1 MQRMRSIFMAL
12 LLAFALFGC
21 SPEADAQP
29 SDMELRAEETIS
41 PNEAFVEDEADV
53 VEYTVEVYQ
62 GEDNGI
68 LVRATSNSAF
78 FAPLQYEVEHDQK
91 ISESD
96 VSVEWTTLMGDPIPS
111 EDDQLAIAVVSIA
124 DEGDTFCQ
132 LKISLVNKAIEMI
145 VDATKQ

>member
-1 MQRMRSIFMAL
+1 MQRMRYIFMVL
-12 LLAFALFGC
+12 LLVFGLSGC
-21 SPEADAQP
+21 SPETDAQP

-62 GEDNGI
+62 GEDNDI
-68 LVRATSNSAF
+68 LVCATSNSAF
-78 FAPLQYEVEHDQK
+78 FEPLQYEVEHDQK

-96 VSVEWTTLMGDPIPS
+96 VSVEWTTLMGNPKPS
-111 EDDQLAIAVVSIA
+111 KDDQLAIAVVSIA

-132 LKISLVNKAIEMI
+132 LKISFVNKAIEMI
-145 VDATKQ
+145 IDAAKQ